1 MSTFNYRQEVEAKKS
16 TKSNVEQVVSV
27 PATIDRP
34 PGFESRPGGLP
45 TLWSEGRQIT
55 LKYCKNNV
63 T

>member
-34 PGFESRPGGLP
+34 SRVRISAGGPPHIVVWGAADHTEIL
-45 TLWSEGRQIT
+45 
-55 LKYCKNNV
+55 YNNV
-63 T
+63 I